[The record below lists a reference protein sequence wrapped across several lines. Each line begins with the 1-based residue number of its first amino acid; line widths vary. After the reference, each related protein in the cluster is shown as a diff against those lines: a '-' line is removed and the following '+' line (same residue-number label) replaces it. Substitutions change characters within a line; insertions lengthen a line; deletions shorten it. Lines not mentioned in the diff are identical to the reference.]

1 MARRFNRR
9 RIKIHHSYTIDE
21 AARALGAH
29 KNTVRN
35 WVRKEE
41 VPLVC
46 DRRPY
51 LIQGR
56 ALREFLATEQ
66 AKNKSRCGPGQI
78 YCLSCRSPKN
88 PDGAIA
94 DYRPLTRAT
103 GNLRGLCPDC
113 GRLVHRVVS
122 LARIEAVCGNLEVTF
137 PQEVE
142 PIRQA
147 AVPSGNC
154 DLEKKG

>member
-46 DRRPY
+46 DRRSY

-56 ALREFLATEQ
+56 ALREFLATKQ

-94 DYRPLTRAT
+94 DYLPLTRAT

-122 LARIEAVCGNLEVTF
+122 LAGIEAVCGNLEVTL
-137 PQEVE
+137 PQGVE
-142 PIRQA
+142 PIRQGML
-147 AVPSGNC
+147 PSGKCHLNR
-154 DLEKKG
+154 KA